1 MIVTCNFLNST
12 TKEAKTY
19 GRVTGSRK
27 VKFFAWL
34 IILLSVFETPMLDYV
49 EKY

>member
-1 MIVTCNFLNST
+1 MIVTCNFFNST
-12 TKEAKTY
+12 TKEAETY
-19 GRVTGSRK
+19 SRVTLSRK

-34 IILLSVFETPMLDYV
+34 IVLLSVFESPMLDYV